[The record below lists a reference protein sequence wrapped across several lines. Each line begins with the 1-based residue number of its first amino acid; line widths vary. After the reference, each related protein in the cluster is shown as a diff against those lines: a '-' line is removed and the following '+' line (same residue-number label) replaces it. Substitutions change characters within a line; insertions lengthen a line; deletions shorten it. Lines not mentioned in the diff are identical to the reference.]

1 MVWYNIFSIYVV
13 FVFFDNFLFRLIVDV
28 NYMEVF
34 ILKYYKYFGISD
46 NYLLYMCM
54 ILFGGGG
61 GGKKFEWKLRN
72 VIYYDCYN
80 FLFVIVLLIFY
91 MINDFCYVFNLVKN
105 VIKYELVK
113 CFFMYYYICW

>member
-61 GGKKFEWKLRN
+61 GG
-72 VIYYDCYN
+72 
-80 FLFVIVLLIFY
+80 
-91 MINDFCYVFNLVKN
+91 
-105 VIKYELVK
+105 
-113 CFFMYYYICW
+113 